1 MFANLTNRDDL
12 SGMRN
17 TYECA
22 ELLEE
27 NTPSSP
33 FILFNTWFDEAKK
46 STILEANAMVIA
58 SADKNAKPS
67 ARMVLLK
74 NIFDEKGFVFYTNY
88 ESRKGIELLENPQVA
103 LLFHWDEQER
113 QVRIEGMV
121 EKLDEKLSD
130 EYFLSRPVGSQLG
143 AIASPQSQV
152 IDNKQQLENL
162 FEQANKLQKITRP
175 INWGGYIVVAN
186 KIEFWQGRP
195 NRMHDRIVYEKNNTA
210 WKKYRLAP

>member
-1 MFANLTNRDDL
+1 
-12 SGMRN
+12 
-17 TYECA
+17 
-22 ELLEE
+22 
-27 NTPSSP
+27 
-33 FILFNTWFDEAKK
+33 
-46 STILEANAMVIA
+46 
-58 SADKNAKPS
+58 
-67 ARMVLLK
+67 MVLLK

-88 ESRKGIELLENPQVA
+88 ESRKGIELNENPQVA
-103 LLFHWDEQER
+103 ILFHWDEQER
-113 QVRIEGMV
+113 QVRIEGVV

-152 IDNKQQLENL
+152 IENKQELENL

>member
-1 MFANLTNRDDL
+1 
-12 SGMRN
+12 MRN

-33 FILFNTWFDEAKK
+33 FILFNTWFEEAKK
-46 STILEANAMVIA
+46 STIVEANAMVIA